1 MPISEAASTSDIS
14 LGRVNRGTVRR
25 IGEDD
30 RNRGQMDANFPGA
43 TGPRFRS
50 SYRCRISAAGK
61 VFLPF
66 VEVTLDGRNG

>member
-1 MPISEAASTSDIS
+1 MPISDAASTSDIS
-14 LGRVNRGTVRR
+14 LGRVNRGTGSR

-30 RNRGQMDANFPGA
+30 RNRGKMDANFPAA

-50 SYRCRISAAGK
+50 SYRCRISAAGR

-66 VEVTLDGRNG
+66 AEVTLDGPTG